1 MPKVGW
7 VVQRQLPVGGLVP
20 TDGAQMV
27 LGEAFAVIRKACFV
41 GKSAESTDFGCHR
54 PEALAS

>member
-1 MPKVGW
+1 MPKASW
-7 VVQRQLPVGGLVP
+7 LVQRQLPVGGVVP
-20 TDGAQMV
+20 TDGAQV
-27 LGEAFAVIRKACFV
+27 VREKAFAVIRKACFV